1 MTSAVNSG
9 SPVRLGMVGLGGW
22 GKNVVRSFAQAKD
35 CQLTKICDANP
46 KSLEQ
51 HGKLFP
57 QASPTSD
64 YQALLKDPSLD
75 AIAIATPAP
84 MHYDMAKAALLAG
97 KHVYV
102 EKPMTLE
109 SAHAE
114 ELVEISES
122 VDRKLMVG
130 HLLEYHPVVE
140 MMKKRIDSGE
150 LGQIHYM
157 YCQRLNLGVVRQ
169 HENAFW
175 SLAPHDISVIL
186 YLFGQEPDGI
196 VATGEC
202 YLQPNIEDVVFV
214 NLHFP
219 DGRMAQVHVSWLDPH
234 KERKM
239 VVVGSEKMMVFDDMQ
254 ASEKLRIFDTS
265 AKADAA
271 AVNSIQAIN
280 LRHGDI
286 LLPRVPTSEPLMLET
301 QHFIDA
307 IRNDTTPRSD
317 GHDGLRVVRILEQVE
332 QQLQSTPKTHRFET
346 ARRKVA

>member
-1 MTSAVNSG
+1 MSDV
-9 SPVRLGMVGLGGW
+9 VRLGMVGLGGW
-22 GKNVVRSFAQAKD
+22 GKNVVRSFSQAQH
-35 CQLTKICDANP
+35 CQLKYICDASP

-51 HGKLFP
+51 QSKLYP
-57 QASPTSD
+57 QATPTSD
-64 YQALLKDPSLD
+64 YQTLINDPELD
-75 AIAIATPAP
+75 AVSIVTPAP

-102 EKPMTLE
+102 EKPMTLT
-109 SAHAE
+109 ADHAA
-114 ELVEISES
+114 ELCELSES
-122 VDRKLMVG
+122 LDRKLMVG
-130 HLLEYHPVVE
+130 HLLEYHPVVD

-150 LGQIHYM
+150 LGKIHYM

-196 VATGEC
+196 TASGEC
-202 YLQPNIEDVVFV
+202 FLQPNIEDVVFV

-219 DGRMAQVHVSWLDPH
+219 DGRMAQIHVSWLDPH

-239 VVVGSEKMMVFDDMQ
+239 VVVGSDKMLVFDDMQ
-254 ASEKLRIFDTS
+254 ASEKLRIFDTG
-265 AKADAA
+265 AKVDAGP
-271 AVNSIQAIN
+271 VNAIQAIT

-286 LLPRVPTSEPLMLET
+286 ILPRVPATEPLLIET
-301 QHFIDA
+301 QHFVDS
-307 IRNDTTPRSD
+307 IRNNTTPRSD
-317 GHDGLRVVRILEQVE
+317 GRDGLRVVRILEQVD
-332 QQLQSTPKTHRFET
+332 QQLRSLPKTHRIDQ

>member
-1 MTSAVNSG
+1 MSDV
-9 SPVRLGMVGLGGW
+9 VRLGMVGLGGW
-22 GKNVVRSFAQAKD
+22 GKNVVRSFAQAQN
-35 CQLTKICDANP
+35 CQLKYICDASP

-51 HGKLFP
+51 HSKLFP
-57 QASPTSD
+57 QATPTQD
-64 YQALLKDPSLD
+64 FQAILNDPEID
-75 AIAIATPAP
+75 AVSIVTPAP

-102 EKPMTLE
+102 EKPMTLQ
-109 SAHAE
+109 SDHAQ
-114 ELVEISES
+114 ELCELSES
-122 VDRKLMVG
+122 LDRKLMVG
-130 HLLEYHPVVE
+130 HLLEYHPVVD

-150 LGQIHYM
+150 IGDIHYM

-196 VATGEC
+196 VASGEC
-202 YLQPNIEDVVFV
+202 FLQPGIEDVVFV
-214 NLHFP
+214 NMHFP
-219 DGRMAQVHVSWLDPH
+219 DGRMAQIHVSWLDPH

-239 VVVGSEKMMVFDDMQ
+239 VVVGSQKMLVFDDMQ

-265 AKADAA
+265 AKVDAGP
-271 AVNSIQAIN
+271 VNAIQAIT

-286 LLPRVPTSEPLMLET
+286 VLPRVPATEPLMIET
-301 QHFIDA
+301 QHFVDA
-307 IRNDTTPRSD
+307 IRNNTTPRSD
-317 GHDGLRVVRILEQVE
+317 GRDGLRVVRILEQVD
-332 QQLQSTPKTHRFET
+332 QQLHSLPKTHRIEQ